1 MSDLTHPNALRLQN
15 LGQSASALV
24 FQLYAEAV
32 VAATYYR
39 AADKSVAV
47 SLLALPVPT
56 AKVDGITI
64 KPGDELLLILAT
76 DLMGI
81 DQPRAGDYV
90 VETVGNLRRNIIVSQ
105 LDLSRTLWSLVG
117 RKTFASPES

>member
-1 MSDLTHPNALRLQN
+1 MQN
-15 LGQSASALV
+15 FGQSASALI

-39 AADKSVAV
+39 AADKSAAV
-47 SLLALPVPT
+47 SLLALPVPA
-56 AKVDGITI
+56 AKVDGLTI
-64 KPGDELLLILAT
+64 KPGDELLLILAA
-76 DLMGI
+76 DLTGI

-90 VETVGNLRRNIIVSQ
+90 VETNGNLRRNIIVSQ

>member
-1 MSDLTHPNALRLQN
+1 MSDFSNPNSLRLQN
-15 LGQSASALV
+15 LGQSASSLI

-39 AADKSVAV
+39 AVDKSAAVAM
-47 SLLALPVPT
+47 LALPVPT
-56 AKVDGITI
+56 AKVDGTTI
-64 KPGDELLLILAT
+64 QPGDELLLILAT
-76 DLMGI
+76 ELTSI

-90 VETVGNLRRNIIVSQ
+90 VETTGSLRRDIIVSQ

-117 RKTFASPES
+117 RKNFPRA

>member
-15 LGQSASALV
+15 FGQSASALI

-39 AADKSVAV
+39 AADKSAAV
-47 SLLALPVPT
+47 SLLALPVPA
-56 AKVDGITI
+56 AKVDGLTI
-64 KPGDELLLILAT
+64 KPGDELLLILAA
-76 DLMGI
+76 DLTGI

-90 VETVGNLRRNIIVSQ
+90 VETNGNLRRNIIVSQ